1 MYFESMTASD
11 SREQGACR
19 HFQPSDLVDLAEKQ
33 LRGAGIP
40 ESDWEGKRFH
50 WGGDIDSPPFRSL
63 VLCCVRRN
71 GNWVMTRLD
80 RRKEP
85 IGSEDKGFWEMLPH

>member
-33 LRGAGIP
+33 LRDAGIP
-40 ESDWEGKRFH
+40 ERDWEGKRFH
-50 WGGDIDSPPFRSL
+50 WGGNIDSPPFQSL
-63 VLCCVRRN
+63 VLRCVRRN

-85 IGSEDKGFWEMLPH
+85 IGSGDEGFWEMPPP